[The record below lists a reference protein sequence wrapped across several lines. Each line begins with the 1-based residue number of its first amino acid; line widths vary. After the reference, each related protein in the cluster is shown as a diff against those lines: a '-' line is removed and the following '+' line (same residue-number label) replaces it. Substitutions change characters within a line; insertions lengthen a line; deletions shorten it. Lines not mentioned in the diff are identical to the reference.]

1 MLPHR
6 LSRDDRAVPQR
17 KSGAEPPSKP
27 GAESHERRGHPDGRV
42 RFRTELPFHRPR
54 AASCGGR
61 RRDGSSCYSEAR
73 LLRDGTNGSSR
84 SALRQPRTQR
94 HEERE
99 SSEKGR
105 DQNHNCHR
113 PVRRLC
119 GNCRS
124 CRPLGR
130 VRRSARRLSTLP
142 LQDRAGGGMECSP
155 LLVRHASRLQPDG
168 EVAAAREH
176 AARPHDTRG
185 WCDLRRGALRE
196 LRCSCCEAER
206 EPGREQRN
214 QKDPHGSRSWTLDAA
229 SSRGF
234 PSARATGPKPW
245 QAREM
250 AYAEPPFDRVMKR

>member
-155 LLVRHASRLQPDG
+155 LLVRHASRLQP
-168 EVAAAREH
+168 
-176 AARPHDTRG
+176 
-185 WCDLRRGALRE
+185 GALRE

>member
-17 KSGAEPPSKP
+17 KSGAEPASKSR
-27 GAESHERRGHPDGRV
+27 AESHERRGHPDGTA
-42 RFRTELPFHRPR
+42 RFRGELPSHRPR
-54 AASCGGR
+54 AASCRGR
-61 RRDGSSCYSEAR
+61 RRDGSGCDSEATR
-73 LLRDGTNGSSR
+73 PRYGTHPSSR
-84 SALRQPRTQR
+84 GALRQPRTQR

-99 SSEKGR
+99 GSEEGR
-105 DQNHNCHR
+105 DQSHNCHR

-119 GNCRS
+119 G
-124 CRPLGR
+124 
-130 VRRSARRLSTLP
+130 RRGARRLSTRS
-142 LQDRAGGGMECSP
+142 LQDRAGGGMERSP
-155 LLVRHASRLQPDG
+155 PLIRHAPRPEPDG
-168 EVAAAREH
+168 QLAAAREH